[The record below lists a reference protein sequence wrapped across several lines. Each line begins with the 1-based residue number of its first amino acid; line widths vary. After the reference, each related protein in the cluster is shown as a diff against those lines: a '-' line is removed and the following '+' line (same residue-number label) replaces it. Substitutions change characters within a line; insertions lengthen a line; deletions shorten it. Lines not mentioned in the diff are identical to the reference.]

1 MSVVENNVS
10 RQARREPCEHLPPP
24 PGPQPSSIMYLPR
37 RCGGRWS
44 VVQPGLLL
52 EKQVLGLV
60 QKGSQANPSGQ
71 TMDSLKRDVLKWRTV
86 SPSRDQMHRRP
97 RTACPCRPV
106 RACVNSQRLVRRLP
120 LASAN
125 FQNRPAVSA
134 SRRRAPGIVSAPAPQ
149 LEHTDSGSAAALA
162 VPRAELVSGAA
173 YLARKPPLRR
183 PRPSAPHAALQGT

>member
-1 MSVVENNVS
+1 
-10 RQARREPCEHLPPP
+10 
-24 PGPQPSSIMYLPR
+24 MYLPR